1 MSAEA
6 IVTVSAAV
14 VALVQVIK
22 WALRRDGW
30 GPAIVL
36 LVSLLGVAVWAV
48 SQGDATWASAWSYFA
63 GWVAVATSAAGV
75 YGFTQAGI
83 QRLARGADEAPPRC

>member
-48 SQGDATWASAWSYFA
+48 SQGDIARASAWSYFA

-75 YGFTQAGI
+75 YGFTRAGI
-83 QRLARGADEAPPRC
+83 QRLARGADEAPPG

>member
-6 IVTVSAAV
+6 IITVSAAV

-22 WALRRDGW
+22 WALGRDGW

-48 SQGDATWASAWSYFA
+48 SQGEAAWASAWSYFA
-63 GWVAVATSAAGV
+63 GWVAVTTSAAGV
-75 YGFTQAGI
+75 YGFTRAGVA
-83 QRLARGADEAPPRC
+83 RLSREPTDAAAPE

>member
-1 MSAEA
+1 MNAES

-22 WALRRDGW
+22 WAVRRDGW

-48 SQGDATWASAWSYFA
+48 SQGAVAWASA
-63 GWVAVATSAAGV
+63 
-75 YGFTQAGI
+75 
-83 QRLARGADEAPPRC
+83 

>member
-1 MSAEA
+1 MNAES

-48 SQGDATWASAWSYFA
+48 SQGGATWSAAWSYFA

-83 QRLARGADEAPPRC
+83 ARLSRDTTAGAPPE

>member
-48 SQGDATWASAWSYFA
+48 SQGDIARASAWSYFA

-75 YGFTQAGI
+75 YGFTRAGI
-83 QRLARGADEAPPRC
+83 QRLARDTAAGAPPE

>member
-75 YGFTQAGI
+75 YGFTQAGV
-83 QRLARGADEAPPRC
+83 ARFTQATAGASRE

>member
-1 MSAEA
+1 MSAES

-48 SQGDATWASAWSYFA
+48 SQGAATWASAWSYFS

-75 YGFTQAGI
+75 YGFTRAGVA
-83 QRLARGADEAPPRC
+83 RLTQGTANETRPD